1 MRGPTVLKA
10 TDDKT
15 RPLNKHTLMAYSG
28 EAGDTGTFRTTSIL
42 LIRNTDITCSPIRG
56 VRPSQHPALQQAQ
69 LLRALA
75 LRGLLLRAQLAR
87 QIPPLQKPIQRQPP
101 PRRLRPHHRQ
111 ARALLDRLPG
121 FISARALRR
130 SRLRTVLLLVT
141 SRQAPPPRHRLRA
154 GHEDSQDV
162 HG

>member
-28 EAGDTGTFRTTSIL
+28 EAGDTGTLRTDSIL
-42 LIRNTDITCSPIRG
+42 LTRNTDITFSPIRR

-69 LLRALA
+69 LLRALT
-75 LRGLLLRAQLAR
+75 LRGLLFRAQLAR
-87 QIPPLQKPIQRQPP
+87 QIPPLQKPLQRQPP

-121 FISARALRR
+121 FISARPVRR
-130 SRLRTVLLLVT
+130 PWLRTILLLVAA
-141 SRQAPPPRHRLRA
+141 R
-154 GHEDSQDV
+154 
-162 HG
+162 

>member
-28 EAGDTGTFRTTSIL
+28 EAGDTGTLRTASIVL
-42 LIRNTDITCSPIRG
+42 TQNTDITRSPIRG
-56 VRPSQHPALQQAQ
+56 IRPSQHPALQQAQ
-69 LLRALA
+69 LLRALT

-101 PRRLRPHHRQ
+101 PRRLRPYHRQ

-121 FISARALRR
+121 VISTRAVRR
-130 SRLRTVLLLVT
+130 SRLRAILLLVI
-141 SRQAPPPRHRLRA
+141 A
-154 GHEDSQDV
+154 
-162 HG
+162 